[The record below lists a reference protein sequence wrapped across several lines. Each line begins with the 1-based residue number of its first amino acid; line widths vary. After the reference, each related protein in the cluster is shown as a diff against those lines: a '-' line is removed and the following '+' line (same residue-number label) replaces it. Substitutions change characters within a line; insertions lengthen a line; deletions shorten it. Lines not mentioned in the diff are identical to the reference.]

1 MSNIIHLLP
10 DAIANQIAAG
20 EVVQRPA
27 SVVKE
32 LVENAI
38 DAGGTHITVIIKEA
52 GKQLVQVIDNGVGMS
67 PADARMSFERHA
79 TSKIRQA
86 EDIYAIKTL
95 GFRGEALASIAAVSQ
110 VTLTTRRAE
119 DELATCLETEASV
132 LKHSGPESAPAGT
145 RLSVKNLFFNIP
157 ARRNFLKSNAVEL
170 RHINDEFMRIALAR
184 PDIAFEFY
192 QHDTEVYH
200 LTTGTLGHRI
210 AELFGDSYGK
220 QTLRC
225 QEETPH
231 VRITGYIGKPEAA
244 RRTRGEQ
251 FFFVNDRFIKSSYLN
266 HAVMSAY
273 EALLPERTFP
283 FYALFLEIDPQHIDV
298 NVHPTKTEIKFSDER
313 TVYAIVR
320 AAVKRSLGTN
330 LVTPATDQEDFFPIF
345 SPTNSSETTT
355 LRPSAVNNYQALRSV
370 DQPDVRSWQQ
380 ANREHWENLYADN
393 RRVSSEGLPSG
404 DSDPEEGDDTS
415 ALTFQ
420 SAANDMSDRGAM
432 FAEGQHGGNPEV
444 SSSSADAPF
453 QIHQRYIAIQVRSGL
468 MLIDQQAA
476 HERILY
482 EQYEQSLKV
491 ETAHQDH
498 SRSRPSGRPI
508 ISQQTLFP
516 STVHMSPSDIALVQE
531 LQEEIRA
538 LGFDFTIFGNDTL
551 VVNGIPVDVKGGT
564 ETQVLEG
571 LVEQYKNNQAQLS
584 LGKRDNVARSIARRM
599 SVRPEQKLNPPEMAS
614 LIDRLFAC
622 ANPTY
627 APDGRRTFHIVAL
640 DTIASFFK

>member
-1 MSNIIHLLP
+1 MSDIIQLLP

-38 DAGGTHITVIIKEA
+38 DAGGTHVTVIIREA
-52 GKQLVQVIDNGVGMS
+52 GKQLIQVVDNGVGMS
-67 PADARMSFERHA
+67 ATDARMSFERHA

-86 EDIYAIKTL
+86 EDIYSIKTL
-95 GFRGEALASIAAVSQ
+95 GFRGEALASIAAVAQ
-110 VTLTTRRAE
+110 VALLTRRAE
-119 DELATCLETEASV
+119 DELATRLEIEAST
-132 LKHSGPESAPAGT
+132 LKHIEPDSAPVGT
-145 RLSVKNLFFNIP
+145 SLSVKNLFFNIP

-170 RHINDEFMRIALAR
+170 RHINDEFFRIALAR
-184 PDIAFEFY
+184 PDIALEFY

-200 LTTGTLGHRI
+200 LTPGTLGHRI
-210 AELFGDSYGK
+210 AELFGDSYGG

-231 VRITGYIGKPEAA
+231 VRISGYIGKPEAA

-273 EALLPERTFP
+273 EALLPEGTFP

-330 LVTPATDQEDFFPIF
+330 LVTPATDQDDFFPIF
-345 SPTNSSETTT
+345 SPQPAADSDAT
-355 LRPSAVNNYQALRSV
+355 LRPSAVNNYQALRSA
-370 DQPDVRSWQQ
+370 DPWQQ
-380 ANREHWENLYADN
+380 ANRERWEDLYADPN
-393 RRVSSEGLPSG
+393 RASSEHPIRDTPLSH
-404 DSDPEEGDDTS
+404 EDTS

-420 SAANDMSDRGAM
+420 SAANDIPSRGAM
-432 FAEGQHGGNPEV
+432 FDPEGRRHQEGAWVEPV
-444 SSSSADAPF
+444 SDETVPSDVPF
-453 QIHQRYIAIQVRSGL
+453 QVHQRYIAVQVKSGL
-468 MLIDQQAA
+468 MLVDQQAA

-482 EQYEQSLKV
+482 EQYGQSLKQN
-491 ETAHQDH
+491 AHRV
-498 SRSRPSGRPI
+498 SPAV
-508 ISQQTLFP
+508 SQQALFP
-516 STVHMSPSDIALVQE
+516 STVHVSPADLVLVRE
-531 LQEEIRA
+531 LQDEIRA
-538 LGFDFTIFGNDTL
+538 LGFDITVLSNDSL
-551 VVNGIPVDVKGGT
+551 AINGIPVGVKSGT

-571 LVEQYKNNQAQLS
+571 LIEQYKNNQAQLS
-584 LGKRDNVARSIARRM
+584 LEKRDNVARSIAKRM
-599 SVRPEQKLNPPEMAS
+599 SVRPAQPLNPTEMTS

-622 ANPTY
+622 ETPTY
-627 APDGRRTFHIVAL
+627 APDGRRTFHIVTLAH
-640 DTIASFFK
+640 IAAFFK

>member
-1 MSNIIHLLP
+1 MSDIIQLLP

-38 DAGGTHITVIIKEA
+38 DAGGTHITVIIRES
-52 GKQLVQVIDNGVGMS
+52 GKQLIQVVDNGTGMS
-67 PADARMSFERHA
+67 ATDARMSFERHA

-86 EDIYAIKTL
+86 EDIYSIKTL
-95 GFRGEALASIAAVSQ
+95 GFRGEALASIAAVAQ

-119 DELATCLETEASV
+119 DELATCLDIEAST
-132 LKHSGPESAPAGT
+132 LKNIEPDSAPVGT
-145 RLSVKNLFFNIP
+145 RLSVKNLFFNVP

-170 RHINDEFMRIALAR
+170 RHINDEFFRIALAQ
-184 PDIAFEFY
+184 PDLAFEFY

-200 LTTGTLGHRI
+200 LTPGTLGHRI
-210 AELFGDSYGK
+210 AELFGDSYGG

-231 VRITGYIGKPEAA
+231 VRINGYIGKPEAA

-273 EALLPERTFP
+273 EALLPEGSFP
-283 FYALFLEIDPQHIDV
+283 FYALFLEINPQHIDV

-330 LVTPATDQEDFFPIF
+330 LVTPATDQDDFFPIF
-345 SPTNSSETTT
+345 SPQSATGLDTT
-355 LRPSAVNNYQALRSV
+355 LRPSAVNNYQALRSA
-370 DQPDVRSWQQ
+370 DPWQQ
-380 ANREHWENLYADN
+380 ANRERWEDLYADSES
-393 RRVSSEGLPSG
+393 RSSGPSSVDG
-404 DSDPEEGDDTS
+404 PSPSEDAS
-415 ALTFQ
+415 AVTFQ
-420 SAANDMSDRGAM
+420 SAANDIPARGAM
-432 FAEGQHGGNPEV
+432 FIPGGHHRDASLTEGASGETV
-444 SSSSADAPF
+444 SGDVPF
-453 QIHQRYIAIQVRSGL
+453 QVHQHYIAMQVKSGL
-468 MLIDQQAA
+468 MLVDQQAA

-482 EQYEQSLKV
+482 EQYGQSLERNTDRFSPAV
-491 ETAHQDH
+491 
-498 SRSRPSGRPI
+498 
-508 ISQQTLFP
+508 SQQTLFP
-516 STVHMSPSDIALVQE
+516 STVHLSPTDIGLVRE
-531 LQEEIRA
+531 LQDEIRS
-538 LGFDFTIFGNDTL
+538 LGFDVTVLSNDTL
-551 VVNGIPVDVKGGT
+551 VINGIPVGVKGGT

-571 LVEQYKNNQAQLS
+571 LIEQYKNNQAQLS
-584 LGKRDNVARSIARRM
+584 LGKRDNVARSIAKRM
-599 SVRPEQKLNPPEMAS
+599 SVRPAQKLSPAEMTS

-622 ANPTY
+622 ENPTY
-627 APDGRRTFHIVAL
+627 APDGRRTFHVITLAH
-640 DTIASFFK
+640 IAAFFK

>member
-1 MSNIIHLLP
+1 MSNIIQLLP

-38 DAGGTHITVIIKEA
+38 DAGGTHIMVIIREA
-52 GKQLVQVIDNGVGMS
+52 GKQLIQVVDNGMGMS
-67 PADARMSFERHA
+67 ATDARMSFERHA

-86 EDIYAIKTL
+86 EDIYSIKTL
-95 GFRGEALASIAAVSQ
+95 GFRGEALASIAAVAQ

-119 DELATCLETEASV
+119 DELATCLDIEAST
-132 LKHSGPESAPAGT
+132 LKHIDPDSAPVGT
-145 RLSVKNLFFNIP
+145 SLSVKNLFFNIP

-170 RHINDEFMRIALAR
+170 RHINDEFFRIALAR
-184 PDIAFEFY
+184 PDLAFEFY

-200 LTTGTLGHRI
+200 LTPGTLGHRI
-210 AELFGDSYGK
+210 AELFGDSYGG

-231 VRITGYIGKPEAA
+231 VRVNGYIGKPETA

-273 EALLPERTFP
+273 EALLPEGTFP

-320 AAVKRSLGTN
+320 AAVKRSLGIN
-330 LVTPATDQEDFFPIF
+330 LVTPATDQDDFFPIF
-345 SPTNSSETTT
+345 SPSQDTPSDTT

-370 DQPDVRSWQQ
+370 DGVASRPWQQ
-380 ANREHWENLYADN
+380 ANREHWEDLYRDA
-393 RRVSSEGLPSG
+393 
-404 DSDPEEGDDTS
+404 DDTLPNQQSSDGSSPNEDPS

-420 SAANDMSDRGAM
+420 SAANDIPARGAM
-432 FAEGQHGGNPEV
+432 FAPEAPHHEGAPLTAGASRETLASDTLFQVHQHYV
-444 SSSSADAPF
+444 AT
-453 QIHQRYIAIQVRSGL
+453 QVKSGL

-482 EQYEQSLKV
+482 EQYGQSL
-491 ETAHQDH
+491 ERNT
-498 SRSRPSGRPI
+498 SRSPTV
-508 ISQQTLFP
+508 SQQTLFP
-516 STVHMSPSDIALVQE
+516 STVRLSPADIGLVRE

-538 LGFDFTIFGNDTL
+538 LGFDVTVLSNETL
-551 VVNGIPVDVKGGT
+551 VINGIPVGVKGGT

-571 LVEQYKNNQAQLS
+571 LIEQYKNNQAQLS
-584 LGKRDNVARSIARRM
+584 LGKRDNIARAIAKRM
-599 SVRPEQKLNPPEMAS
+599 SVRPAQKLTVLEMNS

-622 ANPTY
+622 ENPTY
-627 APDGRRTFHIVAL
+627 APDGRRTFHIITLAHIAAL
-640 DTIASFFK
+640 FN

>member
-1 MSNIIHLLP
+1 MSDIIQLLP

-38 DAGGTHITVIIKEA
+38 DAGSTHITVIIREA
-52 GKQLVQVIDNGVGMS
+52 GKQLIQVVDNGSGMS
-67 PADARMSFERHA
+67 ATDARMSFERHA

-86 EDIYAIKTL
+86 EDIYSIKTL
-95 GFRGEALASIAAVSQ
+95 GFRGEALASIAAVAQ
-110 VTLTTRRAE
+110 VTLTTRRAQ
-119 DELATCLETEASV
+119 DELATCLEIEAST
-132 LKHSGPESAPAGT
+132 LKHIDPDAAPVGT
-145 RLSVKNLFFNIP
+145 NLSVKNLFFNIP

-170 RHINDEFMRIALAR
+170 RHINDEFFRIALAR
-184 PDIAFEFY
+184 PDLAFEFY

-200 LTTGTLGHRI
+200 LTPGTLGHRI
-210 AELFGDSYGK
+210 AELFGDTYGG

-231 VRITGYIGKPEAA
+231 VRINGYIGKPEGA

-251 FFFVNDRFIKSSYLN
+251 FFFVNHRFIKSSYLN

-273 EALLPERTFP
+273 EALLPEGTFP
-283 FYALFLEIDPQHIDV
+283 FYALFLEIDPQFIDV

-330 LVTPATDQEDFFPIF
+330 LVTPDTDQDDFFPIF
-345 SPTNSSETTT
+345 SPSRTTQATDSTTT
-355 LRPSAVNNYQALRSV
+355 LRSSAINNYQALRST
-370 DQPDVRSWQQ
+370 DPWQQ
-380 ANREHWENLYADN
+380 ANRERWEDLYREEDDA
-393 RRVSSEGLPSG
+393 PSHQG
-404 DSDPEEGDDTS
+404 PGQDSPDEDTS

-420 SAANDMSDRGAM
+420 SAANDIPARGAM
-432 FAEGQHGGNPEV
+432 FAPETFHSGA
-444 SSSSADAPF
+444 SSLAKGATEALPSDAPF
-453 QIHQRYIAIQVRSGL
+453 QVHQQYIAIQVKSGL
-468 MLIDQQAA
+468 MLVDQQAA

-482 EQYEQSLKV
+482 EQYGQTLEKN
-491 ETAHQDH
+491 T
-498 SRSRPSGRPI
+498 SRSPTV
-508 ISQQTLFP
+508 SQQTLFP
-516 STVHMSPSDIALVQE
+516 STVRLSPADIGLVRE

-538 LGFDFTIFGNDTL
+538 LGFDVTVLSNETL
-551 VVNGIPVDVKGGT
+551 VINGIPVGVKGGT

-571 LVEQYKNNQAQLS
+571 VIEQYKNNQAQLS
-584 LGKRDNVARSIARRM
+584 LGKRDNIARAIAKRM
-599 SVRPEQKLNPPEMAS
+599 SVRASQKLSIAEMTS

-622 ANPTY
+622 ETPTY
-627 APDGRRTFHIVAL
+627 APDGRRTFHIITLAHI
-640 DTIASFFK
+640 TAFFK

>member
-1 MSNIIHLLP
+1 MSDIIQLLP

-38 DAGGTHITVIIKEA
+38 DAGGTHITVIIRDA
-52 GKQLVQVIDNGVGMS
+52 GKQLIQVVDNGAGMS
-67 PADARMSFERHA
+67 ATDARMSFERHA

-86 EDIYAIKTL
+86 EDIYSIKTL
-95 GFRGEALASIAAVSQ
+95 GFRGEALASIAAVAQ
-110 VTLTTRRAE
+110 VTLTTRRSE
-119 DELATCLETEASV
+119 DELATCLEIEAST
-132 LKHSGPESAPAGT
+132 LQHIDPDTAPVGT
-145 RLSVKNLFFNIP
+145 SLSVKNLFFNIP

-170 RHINDEFMRIALAR
+170 RHINDEFFRIALAR

-200 LTTGTLGHRI
+200 LTPGTLGHRI
-210 AELFGDSYGK
+210 AELFGDSYGGH
-220 QTLRC
+220 TLRC

-231 VRITGYIGKPEAA
+231 VRIDGYIGKPEAA

-251 FFFVNDRFIKSSYLN
+251 FFFVNDRFIKSNYLN

-273 EALLPERTFP
+273 EALLPEGTFP

-298 NVHPTKTEIKFSDER
+298 NVHPTKTEVKFSDER

-330 LVTPATDQEDFFPIF
+330 LVTPATDQDDFFPIF
-345 SPTNSSETTT
+345 SPQPASRADHSETT
-355 LRPSAVNNYQALRSV
+355 LRPSAVNNYQALRSA
-370 DQPDVRSWQQ
+370 DPWQQ
-380 ANREHWENLYADN
+380 ANREQWEDLYPEAD
-393 RRVSSEGLPSG
+393 RTSSKQPS
-404 DSDPEEGDDTS
+404 SDPSSPEGDAS

-420 SAANDMSDRGAM
+420 SAANDIPARGAM
-432 FAEGQHGGNPEV
+432 FAPEF
-444 SSSSADAPF
+444 SGSASLTEEALPTDAPF
-453 QIHQRYIAIQVRSGL
+453 QVHQHYIAIQVKSGL

-482 EQYEQSLKV
+482 EQYEQSLKRSDAHPS
-491 ETAHQDH
+491 TA
-498 SRSRPSGRPI
+498 
-508 ISQQTLFP
+508 SQQTLFP
-516 STVHMSPSDIALVQE
+516 STVRLSPADITLVRE
-531 LQEEIRA
+531 LHEEIQA
-538 LGFDFTIFGNDTL
+538 LGFDVTVLSHETL
-551 VVNGIPVDVKGGT
+551 VINGIPVGVKGGT

-571 LVEQYKNNQAQLS
+571 LIEQYKNNQAQLS
-584 LGKRDNVARSIARRM
+584 LEKRDNVARSIAKRM
-599 SVRPEQKLNPPEMAS
+599 SVRSAQKLNVPEMTS

-622 ANPTY
+622 ENPTY
-627 APDGRRTFHIVAL
+627 APDGRRTFHIITLAHIAAL
-640 DTIASFFK
+640 FK

>member
-1 MSNIIHLLP
+1 
-10 DAIANQIAAG
+10 
-20 EVVQRPA
+20 
-27 SVVKE
+27 
-32 LVENAI
+32 
-38 DAGGTHITVIIKEA
+38 
-52 GKQLVQVIDNGVGMS
+52 MS

-86 EDIYAIKTL
+86 EDIYSIKTL
-95 GFRGEALASIAAVSQ
+95 GFRGEALASIAAVAQ

-119 DELATCLETEASV
+119 DELATCLEVEASV
-132 LKHSGPESAPAGT
+132 LKRSGPESAPMGT

-200 LTTGTLGHRI
+200 LTPGPLSHRI
-210 AELFGDSYGK
+210 AELFGDTYGK

-283 FYALFLEIDPQHIDV
+283 FYALFLAIDPQYIDV

-330 LVTPATDQEDFFPIF
+330 LVTPATDQDDFFPIF
-345 SPTNSSETTT
+345 SPADSRNTSETTT
-355 LRPSAVNNYQALRSV
+355 VRPSAVNNYQALRSV
-370 DQPDVRSWQQ
+370 DGPDARSWQQ
-380 ANREHWENLYADN
+380 ANREHWENLYADD
-393 RRVSSEGLPSG
+393 RRASLETPSG
-404 DSDPEEGDDTS
+404 EAEPEDDNAAS

-420 SAANDMSDRGAM
+420 SAANAMPARGAM
-432 FAEGQHGGNPEV
+432 FAENWRSHLEV
-444 SSSSADAPF
+444 SPSSADAPF
-453 QIHQRYIAIQVRSGL
+453 QIHQRYIAIQVKSGL

-482 EQYEQSLKV
+482 EQYGQSLQ
-491 ETAHQDH
+491 EEATDQDH
-498 SRSRPSGRPI
+498 SRSRPTEGRPI
-508 ISQQTLFP
+508 LSQQTLFP

-531 LQEEIRA
+531 LQEEIQA
-538 LGFDFTIFGNDTL
+538 LGFDVTIFDNDTL

-622 ANPTY
+622 TNPTY
-627 APDGRRTFHIVAL
+627 APDGRRTFHIVTL
-640 DTIASFFK
+640 DSIASFFN

>member
-1 MSNIIHLLP
+1 MSNIIQLLP

-119 DELATCLETEASV
+119 DELATCLEIEASA
-132 LKHSGPESAPAGT
+132 LKHSSPESAPVGT

-170 RHINDEFMRIALAR
+170 RHINDEFFRIALAR
-184 PDIAFEFY
+184 PDITFEFY

-210 AELFGDSYGK
+210 AELFGDTYGK

-298 NVHPTKTEIKFSDER
+298 NVHPTKTEVKFSDER

-330 LVTPATDQEDFFPIF
+330 LVTPATDQDDFFPIF
-345 SPTNSSETTT
+345 SPTNPSETMTV
-355 LRPSAVNNYQALRSV
+355 RPSAVNNYQTLRSV

-380 ANREHWENLYADN
+380 ANREHWENSYVDRQAP
-393 RRVSSEGLPSG
+393 SEGLSSG
-404 DSDPEEGDDTS
+404 KSEPRDGDDAS

-420 SAANDMSDRGAM
+420 SAANAMPARGAM
-432 FAEGQHGGNPEV
+432 FAEGQHGNREV
-444 SSSSADAPF
+444 SSFSTDAPF

-482 EQYEQSLKV
+482 EQYEQSLKE

-498 SRSRPSGRPI
+498 GRSRSIGRPV

-516 STVHMSPSDIALVQE
+516 STVRMSPSDIALVQE

-564 ETQVLEG
+564 ETKVLEG

-599 SVRPEQKLNPPEMAS
+599 SVRPEQKLNPSEMVS